1 MRWEYEWRCRGGN
14 GRAAK
19 KQNKSRQTKTGS
31 LLESAVTSL
40 HITSHLH
47 LENANMP
54 TALTKSSSGKMPRAI
69 VRERQLCRAGEAESP
84 PRQNFHL
91 KLPSKL
97 EWSTHRDCFGE
108 LECRFR
114 GNSSSITTIQYI
126 FNRLRLKLQP
136 ILPIFKLKPENW
148 IYQSLMVPE
157 LWIHGDISRGLVHCP
172 PR

>member
-1 MRWEYEWRCRGGN
+1 MRWESEWRCRGGN

-47 LENANMP
+47 LENAKMP

-69 VRERQLCRAGEAESP
+69 VRERQLCRA
-84 PRQNFHL
+84 
-91 KLPSKL
+91 KL

-126 FNRLRLKLQP
+126 FNRFQLKLQSM
-136 ILPIFKLKPENW
+136 LPIFKLKPENW

-157 LWIHGDISRGLVHCP
+157 LWIHGDISKGLVHCP